1 MNTQASDKMVNIRNL
16 AKIVRGKN
24 AGPYRLTFDIVFND
38 LEIYQRVKKS
48 KVITKELIAELY
60 HLPLEDVTDFI
71 EFDPGMAFKATI
83 VRPIAQGS
91 VGDADIYG
99 AQQHAPLLTIEIPWG

>member
-1 MNTQASDKMVNIRNL
+1 MSTQASGKTVNIRNL
-16 AKIVRGKN
+16 AKIVRSKN

-38 LEIYQRVKKS
+38 WTIYQRVKES

-60 HLPLEDVTDFI
+60 HIPLGDVTDFI
-71 EFDPGMAFKATI
+71 EFDSGMAFKATI

-91 VGDADIYG
+91 GGDADIYG
-99 AQQHAPLLTIEIPWG
+99 AQQHAPLLSIEIPWN

>member
-1 MNTQASDKMVNIRNL
+1 MSSQASGKTVNIRNL
-16 AKIVRGKN
+16 AKIVRSKN

-38 LEIYQRVKKS
+38 RQIYQRVKDS
-48 KVITKELIAELY
+48 KVITRELIAGLY
-60 HLPLEDVTDFI
+60 HIPVEGVTDFI
-71 EFDPGMAFKATI
+71 EFDSGMAFKATI

-99 AQQHAPLLTIEIPWG
+99 AQQHAPLLTIEIPWE